1 MKIRT
6 GFSNPNTCI
15 INGDCSSDLLKNLF
29 NNITFPFNTGTEAYK
44 LDIDD
49 FTIDESLE
57 VSTDKDLGIPFP
69 EPHPVISDVILPEQ
83 LPYGKAVF
91 VDPYEFAI
99 SAGLLKRY
107 KDAYMPVYGGQMRS
121 ITAFLSTWNA
131 KMKKY
136 RENNGIPVPAL
147 PTPKELSRKI
157 FVPSRKKRVSEN
169 SIRMYLK
176 DADLPVV
183 NQ

>member
-6 GFSNPNTCI
+6 DFSNPNTCI

-99 SAGLLKRY
+99 NAGLLKRY
-107 KDAYMPVYGGQMRS
+107 KDAYMPVYGG
-121 ITAFLSTWNA
+121 
-131 KMKKY
+131 
-136 RENNGIPVPAL
+136 
-147 PTPKELSRKI
+147 
-157 FVPSRKKRVSEN
+157 
-169 SIRMYLK
+169 
-176 DADLPVV
+176 
-183 NQ
+183 

>member
-1 MKIRT
+1 
-6 GFSNPNTCI
+6 
-15 INGDCSSDLLKNLF
+15 
-29 NNITFPFNTGTEAYK
+29 
-44 LDIDD
+44 
-49 FTIDESLE
+49 
-57 VSTDKDLGIPFP
+57 
-69 EPHPVISDVILPEQ
+69 
-83 LPYGKAVF
+83 
-91 VDPYEFAI
+91 
-99 SAGLLKRY
+99 
-107 KDAYMPVYGGQMRS
+107 MRS

>member
-69 EPHPVISDVILPEQ
+69 EPHPVISDVILPE
-83 LPYGKAVF
+83 GTVA
-91 VDPYEFAI
+91 
-99 SAGLLKRY
+99 
-107 KDAYMPVYGGQMRS
+107 
-121 ITAFLSTWNA
+121 
-131 KMKKY
+131 
-136 RENNGIPVPAL
+136 
-147 PTPKELSRKI
+147 
-157 FVPSRKKRVSEN
+157 KKRRSSAV
-169 SIRMYLK
+169 
-176 DADLPVV
+176 
-183 NQ
+183 